1 MTNLDGVFRREWGP
15 AVAALARWSGDFTV
29 AEDAVQEAFAEALR
43 AWPRDGVPDNAGGWI
58 VAVARNRALDRLR
71 RESVRPGKELAAVV
85 DDIRART
92 DRVDVHPVRDDELR
106 MIFTCAHPALD
117 PTSQLALTL
126 RLISGLTVAEIA
138 RALLQSEA
146 AVGQRITRA
155 KNKIRHAN
163 IPLRVPPAELLPERT
178 PHVLACIYSVFTEGY
193 WSTAGPSAI
202 RDELCDEG
210 VRLAG
215 ELCSL
220 MPDERDAHA
229 LAALVLLHD
238 SRRQTRVDADGA
250 LVPLDEQDRSRW
262 DRGRITRGLD
272 RLQLAA
278 GARGPYLPQAVIAA
292 LHATAPS
299 WQETDWAAICVAYDR
314 LIEHTHSPVARANR
328 ALAIGFRDGF
338 TAGLAA
344 LDEVADDPRLARS
357 NTVASIRADLLRRAG
372 RRDEALRWYRVA
384 LDRNGSGPAREF
396 LRRRVAECAG
406 HRLMGHGSPVVLLRR
421 RRSPSGRIPS
431 TTRGRACRTRGPC
444 PRPRDRRQTEL
455 TAESSRLL
463 VFFARMAVR
472 DGCPFG
478 VFRFEA
484 CTPLPTLRAGL
495 PLLRRFVMRFANRNC
510 LRPKI
515 ALREARYRPI
525 RLSGITTE
533 VDLYLVP
540 VCDRAR
546 RIAGCDLRHAN
557 DVALISGNSV
567 SDDSCHHRCQACLTQ

>member
-92 DRVDVHPVRDDELR
+92 DRVDVYPVRDDELR

-292 LHATAPS
+292 LHATAAS
-299 WQETDWAAICVAYDR
+299 WRETDWTAICVAYDR
-314 LIEHTHSPVARANR
+314 LIEDTHSPSPGPTARWRSASATGSRPAWLRWTRWPTTPDWPGRTPWPRSAQIYCGAQAGGTRPSGGIASRWTAMARAR
-328 ALAIGFRDGF
+328 HESSCGGASPSAPGTAKTQTGRDG
-338 TAGLAA
+338 
-344 LDEVADDPRLARS
+344 
-357 NTVASIRADLLRRAG
+357 
-372 RRDEALRWYRVA
+372 
-384 LDRNGSGPAREF
+384 
-396 LRRRVAECAG
+396 
-406 HRLMGHGSPVVLLRR
+406 
-421 RRSPSGRIPS
+421 IPM
-431 TTRGRACRTRGPC
+431 P
-444 PRPRDRRQTEL
+444 
-455 TAESSRLL
+455 
-463 VFFARMAVR
+463 
-472 DGCPFG
+472 
-478 VFRFEA
+478 
-484 CTPLPTLRAGL
+484 
-495 PLLRRFVMRFANRNC
+495 
-510 LRPKI
+510 
-515 ALREARYRPI
+515 
-525 RLSGITTE
+525 
-533 VDLYLVP
+533 
-540 VCDRAR
+540 
-546 RIAGCDLRHAN
+546 
-557 DVALISGNSV
+557 
-567 SDDSCHHRCQACLTQ
+567 

>member
-1 MTNLDGVFRREWGP
+1 MTDLDGVFRREWGP
-15 AVAALARWSGDFTV
+15 AVAALARWSGDLTV

-43 AWPRDGVPDNAGGWI
+43 SWPRDGVPDSAGGWI
-58 VAVARNRALDRLR
+58 VTVARNRALDRLR

-106 MIFTCAHPALD
+106 MMFTCAHPALD
-117 PTSQLALTL
+117 RTSQLALTL

-163 IPLRVPPAELLPERT
+163 IPLRVPPADLLPERT

-220 MPDERDAHA
+220 MPDQRDAQA

-238 SRRQTRVDADGA
+238 SRRRTRVDGDGA

-262 DRGRITRGLD
+262 DNGRITRGLE

-292 LHATAPS
+292 IHATAPT
-299 WQETDWAAICVAYDR
+299 WQQTDWSAICAAYDR
-314 LIEHTHSPVARANR
+314 LIEITDSPVARANR
-328 ALAIGFRDGF
+328 AMAIGLRDGV
-338 TAGLAA
+338 TAGLMA

-357 NTVASIRADLLRRAG
+357 NTVASIRADLLRRDG
-372 RRDEALRWYRVA
+372 RLDEAVHWYRIA
-384 LDRNGSGPAREF
+384 LERNGSEPAGEF
-396 LRRRVAECAG
+396 LRRRVAECG
-406 HRLMGHGSPVVLLRR
+406 G
-421 RRSPSGRIPS
+421 
-431 TTRGRACRTRGPC
+431 CR
-444 PRPRDRRQTEL
+444 
-455 TAESSRLL
+455 
-463 VFFARMAVR
+463 
-472 DGCPFG
+472 
-478 VFRFEA
+478 
-484 CTPLPTLRAGL
+484 
-495 PLLRRFVMRFANRNC
+495 
-510 LRPKI
+510 
-515 ALREARYRPI
+515 
-525 RLSGITTE
+525 
-533 VDLYLVP
+533 
-540 VCDRAR
+540 
-546 RIAGCDLRHAN
+546 
-557 DVALISGNSV
+557 
-567 SDDSCHHRCQACLTQ
+567 